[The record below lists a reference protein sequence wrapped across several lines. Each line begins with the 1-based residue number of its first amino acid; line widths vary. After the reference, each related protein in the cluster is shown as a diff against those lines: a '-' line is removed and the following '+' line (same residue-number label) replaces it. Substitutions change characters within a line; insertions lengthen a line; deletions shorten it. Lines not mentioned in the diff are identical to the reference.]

1 MDTPDATSAPSR
13 ASRFANGRPWG
24 RHATEAA
31 AGIGL
36 LSLSTLVLHD
46 AAADSVPGWEID
58 VFESLNGLP
67 GWLRWPVWPVMQLG
81 NFWMVVGGSA
91 VAYAV
96 TRRWRPAFAVAT
108 AVLLAWVLAKLV
120 KRVVDRGRPAD
131 LLDTV
136 EIREAGLH
144 GKGFVSGHTAIAF
157 AVATVLT
164 PLLPGRWRWLPFTL
178 AGAVGLARVYYGAHL
193 PLDVVGGAGLG
204 VLSGLVA
211 SIAFGTVDPIHDR

>member
-1 MDTPDATSAPSR
+1 
-13 ASRFANGRPWG
+13 
-24 RHATEAA
+24 
-31 AGIGL
+31 
-36 LSLSTLVLHD
+36 
-46 AAADSVPGWEID
+46 
-58 VFESLNGLP
+58 
-67 GWLRWPVWPVMQLG
+67 
-81 NFWMVVGGSA
+81 
-91 VAYAV
+91 
-96 TRRWRPAFAVAT
+96 
-108 AVLLAWVLAKLV
+108 
-120 KRVVDRGRPAD
+120 VVDRGRPAD

-204 VLSGLVA
+204 VLSGLAA
-211 SIAFGTVDPIHDR
+211 SIAFGTVDPIRDR

>member
-13 ASRFANGRPWG
+13 ASRFAGGRPWG

-31 AGIGL
+31 AGLGL
-36 LSLSTLVLHD
+36 LGLSTLVLHD
-46 AAADSVPGWEID
+46 AAGDSVPGWEID
-58 VFESLNGLP
+58 VFEAINDLP

-91 VAYAV
+91 VAYAI
-96 TRRWRPAFAVAT
+96 TRRWRPALAVAT

-120 KRVVDRGRPAD
+120 KRVIDRGRPGD
-131 LLDTV
+131 LLEAV
-136 EIREAGLH
+136 QIREEGLH

-178 AGAVGLARVYYGAHL
+178 AGAVGFARMYYGAHL
-193 PLDVVGGAGLG
+193 PLDIVGGAGLG

-211 SIAFGTVDPIHDR
+211 SIAFGTVDPIHER

>member
-1 MDTPDATSAPSR
+1 MDTADATSEPGR
-13 ASRFANGRPWG
+13 ASRFVGGRPWG

-31 AGIGL
+31 AGAGLIGV
-36 LSLSTLVLHD
+36 STLVLHD
-46 AAADSVPGWEID
+46 SGESVPGWEGD
-58 VFESLNGLP
+58 VFEAVNGLP

-91 VAYAV
+91 VAYAI
-96 TRRWRPAFAVAT
+96 TRRWRPALAVAV
-108 AVLLAWVLAKLV
+108 AVLLAWVLAKVV
-120 KRVVDRGRPAD
+120 KRAVDRGRPGD
-131 LLDTV
+131 LLEVV

-144 GKGFVSGHTAIAF
+144 GQGFVSGHAAIAF

-178 AGAVGLARVYYGAHL
+178 AAAVGFARVYYGAHL

-204 VLSGLVA
+204 ILSGLVA
-211 SIAFGTVDPIHDR
+211 SIAFGTIDPIHRR